1 MSLNLSFSIAIQSK
15 LAELLTSISYLQ
27 MLIYEGHS
35 LSTIIHFQVI
45 LIVTEIYSVSKA
57 TTKCFTIH
65 ASHSCIVVYRT
76 LFTLADRGEG
86 GSLTPHFEILV
97 YNLRALLVIFFQKWF
112 LATLHSTISAC
123 LPKYLSFLLCVCLYT
138 LYQLKI

>member
-1 MSLNLSFSIAIQSK
+1 
-15 LAELLTSISYLQ
+15 

-65 ASHSCIVVYRT
+65 ASHSCMLLKYLLFVYRT

-112 LATLHSTISAC
+112 LATLHSTFSAC

-138 LYQLKI
+138 LYPLKI